1 MAPITSKDDLSE
13 QQQASLAKCCSCF
26 DAADALHRLLEP
38 RWATWYGL
46 SRNYRRWSDAYQQ
59 ANTPN
64 DKDVVIDEIKR
75 QWGEPL
81 FIPYGFAVMET
92 NVPRIISQTPRYR
105 AKPGE
110 LAPHVQE
117 ALAPAAARFELDDAE
132 THYERRVQETVRSG
146 LRYGLG
152 VQKSYWEKKTRNG
165 KVIAEKMLEGG
176 YKVADGEVV
185 VHEGPQHESVDI
197 FDFLW
202 DPTARDM
209 QTGRYFIH
217 RTWRDL
223 EYVAARVEEGK
234 RRRAQN
240 DPHGWIELDLEAIK
254 SLRTTKGRSEGWQV
268 RWEAAGAAGY
278 EGRDELFEIWEIH
291 DRDQVFTVLGGRGG
305 ILVQEDVNPF
315 LHGDTPFDIYRP
327 TIVEQEFCGIGDIE
341 PISHLI
347 WELSTLRGQRRDQAN
362 MALNGG
368 YFYQRGALNP
378 KDVVTG
384 AGVFVPTNMAPSDVL
399 YPMPFR
405 EVPNSGYQEEAAI
418 KADIELASAMS
429 ESILGSGGEET
440 ATGTQMV
447 QQAAMYRMKLKTKNL
462 HVDLLVPQTAK
473 RKAMYEQHVAGKKEP
488 GSEKISVQD
497 ATAATGFRHIE
508 FPDTLWAA
516 NFELVPID
524 ASTEPDDPIQK
535 KHDAAELTQTL
546 IPFAQQINPQAAIDY
561 VLDQHDVEDKSNWVK
576 KAPAPEQVASGVAEG
591 FAQAMKDAGLP
602 PEEIERITQA
612 AHGHVEGAAPGA
624 PAPEQGAPEQPQP
637 SEQQGPQAPAEEQ
650 APQAP
655 QPAGA

>member
-1 MAPITSKDDLSE
+1 MAPIASRDDLTP
-13 QQQASLAKCCSCF
+13 QQRASLQKCERSF
-26 DAADALHRLLEP
+26 TAANALHKLLEP

-46 SRNYRRWSDAYQQ
+46 SRNYRRWADAYQQ
-59 ANTPN
+59 ANTPR
-64 DKDVVIDEIKR
+64 DKDLVIDEIKR

-110 LAPHVQE
+110 LAEHVQE

-152 VQKSYWEKKTRNG
+152 VHKGYWEKKCRSG
-165 KVIAEKMLEGG
+165 RVISEKMLDGG
-176 YKVADGEVV
+176 YKVGDGEVV
-185 VHEGPQHESVDI
+185 VYEGPQSESVDI
-197 FDFLW
+197 FDFFW
-202 DPTARDM
+202 DPLARDM
-209 QTGRYFIH
+209 STGRYFIH
-217 RTWRDL
+217 RTWRDMD
-223 EYVAARVEEGK
+223 YVARMVEDGKK
-234 RRRAQN
+234 RRAGGDN
-240 DPHGWIELDLEAIK
+240 HGWLDLDLESIK
-254 SLRTTKGRSEGWQV
+254 KLCGTQNRSEGWKV
-268 RWEAAGAAGY
+268 RWEAAGASGY
-278 EGRDELFEIWEIH
+278 EDTGETFEVWEVH
-291 DRDQVFTVLGGRGG
+291 DRDQVCTVLGGMGG

-327 TIVEQEFCGIGDIE
+327 TLVEQEFCGIGEIE

-347 WELSTLRGQRRDQAN
+347 WELNTLRGQRRDQAN

-368 YFYQRGALNP
+368 YFYQQGSLNP
-378 KDVVTG
+378 ADVVTG
-384 AGVFVPTNMAPSDVL
+384 AGVFVPTFHAPQDVI

-418 KADIELASAMS
+418 KADIELASAIS
-429 ESILGSGGEET
+429 ESVVGAGGEET

-447 QQAAMYRMKLKTKNL
+447 QQAAMYRMKLKAKNL

-473 RKAMYEQHVAGKKEP
+473 RKALYEQHVAGRANPRKEQ
-488 GSEKISVQD
+488 ISVKD
-497 ATAATGFRHIE
+497 STAETGFRHID

-516 NFELVPID
+516 NFEVVPID

-561 VLDQHDVEDKSNWVK
+561 ILDQHEVEDKSGWVK
-576 KAPAPEQVASGVAEG
+576 KGPEPSDVATGVANG
-591 FAQAMKDAGLP
+591 FTQAMQEAGIP
-602 PEEIERITQA
+602 PEEIERISQS
-612 AHGHVEGAAPGA
+612 AHGHVEGGAPGGEPPPEGQA
-624 PAPEQGAPEQPQP
+624 PPP
-637 SEQQGPQAPAEEQ
+637 EQQGPEAPEQEQ